1 MCALR
6 QLHGFISS
14 CTIYYSEAK
23 SNYTYFIDLS
33 YTAEL
38 EQCVSKAEFDRVVTQ
53 MAADTAAVQSEL
65 NTWQN
70 ATIHILKRFLLDNPG
85 KKICGKH
92 RALVVV
98 VM

>member
-6 QLHGFISS
+6 QLVLFTS
-14 CTIYYSEAK
+14 CYAGTSEPK
-23 SNYTYFIDLS
+23 SNHTSLPQPLLC
-33 YTAEL
+33 YTAQQ
-38 EQCVSKAEFDRVVTQ
+38 QCVSQADFDSVVTQ
-53 MAADTAAVQSEL
+53 IAAVESEL

-85 KKICGKH
+85 KEICDKH
-92 RALVVV
+92 RTLVVV